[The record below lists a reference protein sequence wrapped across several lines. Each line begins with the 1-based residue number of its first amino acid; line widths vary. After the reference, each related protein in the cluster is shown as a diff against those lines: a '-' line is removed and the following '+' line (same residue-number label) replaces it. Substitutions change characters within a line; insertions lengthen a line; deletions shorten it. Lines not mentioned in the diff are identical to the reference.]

1 LANEAE
7 PVAANAAPTASETM
21 RCRCGNR

>member
-1 LANEAE
+1 LAKDAV